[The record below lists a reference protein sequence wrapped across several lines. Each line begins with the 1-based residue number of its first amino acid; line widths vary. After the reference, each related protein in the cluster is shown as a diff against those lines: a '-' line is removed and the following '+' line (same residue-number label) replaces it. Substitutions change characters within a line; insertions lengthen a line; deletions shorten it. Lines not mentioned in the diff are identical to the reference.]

1 MTINN
6 PRPSPDIENAE
17 HENSLNA
24 KRIIDVVG
32 NSLVPSSYD
41 YIDLSYS
48 SSLLT
53 GCTFKLG
60 GSTGS
65 AISTLLLGYDTS
77 SNLISVA
84 KI

>member
-6 PRPSPDIENAE
+6 PRPAGDRDNAE

-24 KRIIDVVG
+24 KRIVDVVG
-32 NSLVPSSYD
+32 NSLVPSNYD

-53 GCTFKLG
+53 GCVFKLG
-60 GSTGS
+60 GVSGTV
-65 AISTLLLGYDTS
+65 ISTLLLGYTGTDLTS
-77 SNLISVA
+77 VS